1 MPQEI
6 DPYIF
11 LERTEFFTSTASPT
25 GFISSNL
32 MSLTLLW
39 YGKQAELQLSRVY
52 DTWKASTTQYI
63 PSTEH
68 HFHLHRITYWAH
80 SLGLDMQLSC
90 SGMVNKLN
98 CNSQGHIETS
108 KASSTSL
115 TLPQTTRLVRRA
127 GRCTFTTADEL
138 CRLKMELEK
147 KWELPNDIATLL
159 LSLVETAPPATAIHE
174 EAMAPAADV
183 ARAVVIVAGGGGRQ
197 ISAVLRMC
205 FTWKCWVV
213 GALGFWVMR
222 WCCGL
227 RMDCCAVLYVWPKIG
242 HSLRILKGGWM
253 DGDERRMS
261 SMDVPYAG
269 IVFGRYTVIN

>member
-11 LERTEFFTSTASPT
+11 LERTEFITSTASPT

-39 YGKQAELQLSRVY
+39 YGKQAEIATLKGIWHMKSFHHSIHSFNRTSFSPPQNYLLSSFLGPWHAIILLWYGKQTELQLSG
-52 DTWKASTTQYI
+52 A
-63 PSTEH
+63 
-68 HFHLHRITYWAH
+68 YW
-80 SLGLDMQLSC
+80 D
-90 SGMVNKLN
+90 
-98 CNSQGHIETS
+98 I

-138 CRLKMELEK
+138 CRLKMEPEK

-159 LSLVETAPPATAIHE
+159 LNLVETAPPATAIHE
-174 EAMAPAADV
+174 EAMAPAAEV